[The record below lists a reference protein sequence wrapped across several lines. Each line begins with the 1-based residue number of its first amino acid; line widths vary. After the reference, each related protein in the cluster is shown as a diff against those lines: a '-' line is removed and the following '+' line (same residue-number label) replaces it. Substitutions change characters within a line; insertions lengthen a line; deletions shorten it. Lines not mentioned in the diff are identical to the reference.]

1 MDNTAILKTAASLL
15 EAHGDKAKFLVA
27 ERIDQALEAGDG
39 GQHDFWCLVGKA
51 VALLSMP
58 RAETVVTKAAPAS
71 ADAPRQAFKAA

>member
-1 MDNTAILKTAASLL
+1 MDNTAILKTASGLL

-27 ERIDQALEAGDG
+27 EHIDQALEAGDA

-58 RAETVVTKAAPAS
+58 RAETVVTKVQS
-71 ADAPRQAFKAA
+71 TEAPRRSFKAA